1 MGTIRRITDLQLG
14 LIGTTRVL
22 SINSS
27 ETLYSI
33 GSGNRAFEIT
43 NYGGVNLIFGQ
54 SSVLANSGGMIL
66 QNGSRFFDN
75 VVDNFIL
82 YLAVNSG
89 GITSNVVI
97 QEYLGN

>member
-1 MGTIRRITDLQLG
+1 MGTIRRLTELQLG
-14 LIGTTRVL
+14 SIGTTKVMAV
-22 SINSS
+22 NSS
-27 ETLYSI
+27 ETLYSL

-54 SSVLANSGGMIL
+54 SSVLANSGSIIFP
-66 QNGSRFFDN
+66 NGSRFFDN
-75 VVDNFIL
+75 IVDNFIM

-89 GITSNVVI
+89 GINSNIVV